1 MKARVSDLRRGFRRA
16 LSTLRA
22 GGSVGRAPGACCAA
36 PLATIV
42 RPAGEEGCGRFTD
55 RRVESSRRGG
65 MLLEVIVSLAIFVV
79 AGGAIL
85 NLVTQTMT
93 GLERSREQ
101 ARAADLARSAM
112 AKIEAGI
119 ETAQTL
125 NGPVERSAEGAAA
138 VGGVGG
144 EGWELEI
151 DTEPSQFRGLTRVS
165 VNAVKRVGEAARVE
179 AEYLLVQLVRLGG
192 KGEDRAGEEDSIAE
206 KARQGLERQ
215 PGSGSGAPA
224 GGRP

>member
-1 MKARVSDLRRGFRRA
+1 MRA
-16 LSTLRA
+16 L
-22 GGSVGRAPGACCAA
+22 ACH
-36 PLATIV
+36 
-42 RPAGEEGCGRFTD
+42 
-55 RRVESSRRGG
+55 RRGG
-65 MLLEVIVSLAIFVV
+65 MLLEVIVSLAIFVI

-93 GLERSREQ
+93 GLERSRAQ

-138 VGGVGG
+138 VSG

-151 DTEPSQFRGLTRVS
+151 DAEPSQFRGLTRVS
-165 VNAVKRVGEAARVE
+165 VSAVKRVGEAARVE
-179 AEYLLVQLVRLGG
+179 AEYSLVQLVRLGG

-206 KARQGLERQ
+206 KARQGLERR
-215 PGSGSGAPA
+215 PVTGSSALT